1 MDGEKPWTTGRLLPL
16 WLLLV
21 RSIVT
26 SNTET
31 TAMRMERFREDD
43 IIISITMVAITI
55 VGLLMLVKQ

>member
-1 MDGEKPWTTGRLLPL
+1 MDGEKPWTAGRLL
-16 WLLLV
+16 LLLV

-26 SNTET
+26 RSIET
-31 TAMRMERFREDD
+31 TAMIMERFREDD